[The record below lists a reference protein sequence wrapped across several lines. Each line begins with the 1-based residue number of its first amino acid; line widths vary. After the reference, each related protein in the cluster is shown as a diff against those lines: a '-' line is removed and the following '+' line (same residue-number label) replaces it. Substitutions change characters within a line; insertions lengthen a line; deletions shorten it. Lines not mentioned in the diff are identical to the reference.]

1 MDPSNGKNSGG
12 GWPFK
17 SSSTKGPDANARKET
32 KYTIKLKIVEENGKT
47 HAEDIRYSVGDCPYN
62 VRGYKSIQGIDSVNV
77 SKPSLDKPPTIIPQN
92 DNSMG
97 SESEIIVD
105 DNVSESIEKEPVI
118 DPATQTLPTIPKNDN
133 SMGSE
138 PEIIV
143 GDDRNPVSAEESIIN
158 PTQQIDPKCRSKNLQ
173 PTDCQDRKDYKR
185 QARIF
190 HPNSNYNCKDE
201 ATEKFQ
207 KLTNYEGCLP
217 FTENYSGTYDDPEN
231 PVQENTVQE
240 NPVPENPVPENP
252 VQENP
257 VQENT
262 VPENPVPQISFDQT
276 SVPRTPFP
284 RTVPRTYFPDYV
296 PKNTVPQTSVPKNT
310 VPLISFPQTS
320 KQPLSS
326 KEMVENKNPLS
337 DDVIR
342 NLENLNPSDF
352 KNVRSS
358 YRIGGKKKRTIK
370 KSKGG
375 KSKTKNKRSTKSKKS
390 KISKKSSTKRNHSKK

>member
-1 MDPSNGKNSGG
+1 
-12 GWPFK
+12 
-17 SSSTKGPDANARKET
+17 
-32 KYTIKLKIVEENGKT
+32 
-47 HAEDIRYSVGDCPYN
+47 
-62 VRGYKSIQGIDSVNV
+62 
-77 SKPSLDKPPTIIPQN
+77 
-92 DNSMG
+92 
-97 SESEIIVD
+97 
-105 DNVSESIEKEPVI
+105 
-118 DPATQTLPTIPKNDN
+118 
-133 SMGSE
+133 MGSE

-240 NPVPENPVPENP
+240 NPVPENPVPENPVQENTVQENPVPENP